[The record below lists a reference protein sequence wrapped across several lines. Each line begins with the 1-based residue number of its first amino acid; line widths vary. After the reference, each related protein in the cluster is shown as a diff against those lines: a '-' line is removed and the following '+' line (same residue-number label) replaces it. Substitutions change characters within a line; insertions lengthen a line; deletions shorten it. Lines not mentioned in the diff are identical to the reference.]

1 MRISDWSSDVCS
13 SDRLVG
19 RELAEA
25 VAVDR
30 AGLHPHLAR
39 FGHVAGE
46 FRVDAVCSVSRHDIS
61 EFGARGLDRSPMN
74 VDRKSVVSVKSVS
87 VRVDLG
93 GGRIINKNK
102 IATSTIAT
110 HIAQQ

>member
-1 MRISDWSSDVCS
+1 MADEIRG
-13 SDRLVG
+13 LVG

-46 FRVDAVCSVSRHDIS
+46 FRVDAACSVSRHDIS
-61 EFGARGLDRSPMN
+61 EFGACGLDRSPMN
-74 VDRKSVVSVKSVS
+74 VAIA
-87 VRVDLG
+87 RVDRHPLRRIEG
-93 GGRIINKNK
+93 AIGRP
-102 IATSTIAT
+102 ARRRSEEHTSELQSLMRISYAVFCL
-110 HIAQQ
+110 